1 MRVFLTGA
9 GGLLGSEV
17 AREARGLGWEVVA
30 PSRAQVDVCDAPA
43 LVAAVGSARPDA
55 VVHCAAW
62 TDVDGCES
70 GRDRAFRVNALGAR
84 NAALA
89 ARRAGAKIL
98 FVSTDYVF
106 DGAKDAPYTEFDP
119 VGPISVYGA
128 SKEAGERMVREQTPE
143 HFILRVAWLY
153 GRAGR
158 SFPATIA
165 GLARRLA
172 GEGRPLRVVA
182 DQRGT
187 PTWTRDVARQ
197 ICTLLPT
204 EAFGT
209 LHATAHGETT
219 WHGFARRIVA
229 SLGIGVE
236 VEPCTTEEFP
246 RPAPRP
252 RSSVLDNLCLRL
264 QGLDVMRPWEEG
276 WDEYVAETRRGGSPT
291 PSAVAERRPVG

>member
-9 GGLLGSEV
+9 GGLLGGEV
-17 AREARGLGWEVVA
+17 AREVRARGWEVIA
-30 PSRAQVDVCDAPA
+30 PSRAEVDVCDAPA
-43 LVAAVGSARPDA
+43 LVAAVESARPDA

-62 TDVDGCES
+62 TDVDACES
-70 GRDRAFRVNALGAR
+70 HRDRAFRVNALGAR

-89 ARRAGAKIL
+89 ARRAGAKVL
-98 FVSTDYVF
+98 YVSTDYVF
-106 DGAKDAPYTEFDP
+106 DGAKEAPYTEFDP
-119 VGPISVYGA
+119 VRPVSVYGV

-153 GRAGR
+153 GQGGR
-158 SFPATIA
+158 SFPTTIA

-187 PTWTRDVARQ
+187 PTWARDVARQ
-197 ICTLLPT
+197 ICVLLPT

-229 SLGIGVE
+229 SLGIDVE

-264 QGLDVMRPWEEG
+264 QGLDAMRPWEEG
-276 WDEYVAETRRGGSPT
+276 WEEYVADARRGGSPT
-291 PSAVAERRPVG
+291 SETMDDGRAVE